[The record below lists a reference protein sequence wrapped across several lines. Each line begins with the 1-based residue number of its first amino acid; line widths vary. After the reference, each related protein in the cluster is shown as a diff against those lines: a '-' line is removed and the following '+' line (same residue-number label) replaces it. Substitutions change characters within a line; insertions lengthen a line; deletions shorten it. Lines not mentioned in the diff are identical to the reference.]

1 MVFIN
6 KYNGKFGI
14 EKLIHL
20 SKNMFVLE
28 KNLCTCT
35 SKSTFFSGEVINPHL
50 DQVAMTSEIEGM
62 PMVVVQVLSHIVLL
76 K

>member
-1 MVFIN
+1 MC
-6 KYNGKFGI
+6 
-14 EKLIHL
+14 
-20 SKNMFVLE
+20 VLE

-50 DQVAMTSEIEGM
+50 DQVAMTSEVEGM
-62 PMVVVQVLSHIVLL
+62 PMVVVQVLSNVVLL